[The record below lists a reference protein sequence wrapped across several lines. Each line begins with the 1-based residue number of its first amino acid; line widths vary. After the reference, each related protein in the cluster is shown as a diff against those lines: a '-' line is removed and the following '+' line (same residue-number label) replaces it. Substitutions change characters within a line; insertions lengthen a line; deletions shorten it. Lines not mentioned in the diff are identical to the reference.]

1 MNLST
6 GGRQLRSRVALA
18 ALVGA
23 VILVPGPS
31 YAAPNDPKPADGG
44 PLEEI
49 RSQLDGL
56 YREAEV
62 ATEAYD
68 AANEKATGQSKRLA
82 SLQSD
87 LARTQGRAQA
97 LHDLAGAAARAQY
110 RGDYFSSAGFQLIL
124 GDHPEN
130 ALPDA
135 AQAARTRDTLHNIY
149 ENQKTARAELDRQ
162 TEAATK
168 NLRDLKKTLADKA
181 DAKEKIQN
189 KIADAE
195 RIEAGLKS
203 EQANG
208 LAQLEKQKEN
218 EATSKWPGPG
228 ANAGPAN
235 KGGTGNG
242 PSGNGPSGG
251 APAVS
256 GRAGQA
262 VSFAMA
268 QIGKP
273 YGWGDVGPSSYDC
286 SGLTSVAWAHAG
298 HPIPRTSQAQWQGLR
313 HVSLSSAQPG
323 DLIIYFND
331 ATHVGMYIGGGQI
344 VHAPRPGRTITT
356 APAASM
362 PILGVVRPGG

>member
-1 MNLST
+1 MNVST
-6 GGRQLRSRVALA
+6 GDRQLRSRAVLT
-18 ALVGA
+18 ALVSA
-23 VILVPGPS
+23 IALMPNVS
-31 YAAPNDPKPADGG
+31 YAAPKDPKPVDGG
-44 PLEEI
+44 PLEQI
-49 RSQLDGL
+49 HSQLDGL

-68 AANEKATGQSKRLA
+68 TANEKATEQSQRLTT
-82 SLQSD
+82 LQND
-87 LARTQGRAQA
+87 LAHTQGRMDA
-97 LHDLAGAAARAQY
+97 LHGLAGAAARAQY
-110 RGDYFSSAGFQLIL
+110 RGDYFSSAGFQLVL

-135 AQAARTRDTLHNIY
+135 AQAGRTRDTLASIY
-149 ENQKTARAELDRQ
+149 KSQKTARTELDGQ

-168 NLRDLKKTLADKA
+168 NLRELKKTLADKA

-189 KIADAE
+189 RIADAE
-195 RIEAGLKS
+195 RIEAGLKT
-203 EQANG
+203 EQVNA
-208 LAQLEKQKEN
+208 LAELEKKKAD
-218 EATSKWPGPG
+218 EATAKWPGSG
-228 ANAGPAN
+228 ANGGPAD
-235 KGGTGNG
+235 KGDKTGKG
-242 PSGNGPSGG
+242 SGPSGG
-251 APAVS
+251 GPAVS
-256 GRAGQA
+256 GSAGQA
-262 VSFAMA
+262 VAFAMA

-313 HVSLSSAQPG
+313 HVSVSSAQPG

>member
-1 MNLST
+1 MNVST
-6 GGRQLRSRVALA
+6 GGRQLRSRVALTA
-18 ALVGA
+18 FVSAITL
-23 VILVPGPS
+23 IPGLS
-31 YAAPNDPKPADGG
+31 YAAPNDPGPTAGG
-44 PLEEI
+44 PLEQI

-68 AANEKATGQSKRLA
+68 AANEKATEQTKRLT
-82 SLQSD
+82 SLQGD
-87 LARTQGRAQA
+87 LAHTQGRVDA
-97 LHDLAGAAARAQY
+97 LHGLAGAAARAQY

-124 GDHPEN
+124 SDHPEN
-130 ALPDA
+130 ALSDA
-135 AQAARTRDTLHNIY
+135 AQAGRTSDTLANIY
-149 ENQKTARAELDRQ
+149 ESQKTARAELDRQ
-162 TEAATK
+162 TEAATN
-168 NLRDLKKTLADKA
+168 NLRELKKTLADKA

-189 KIADAE
+189 RIADAE

-203 EQANG
+203 EQVDG
-208 LAQLEKQKEN
+208 LAQLEKQKAD
-218 EATSKWPGPG
+218 EAKSKWPGSG
-228 ANAGPAN
+228 SDGGPAN
-235 KGGTGNG
+235 KGGPGG
-242 PSGNGPSGG
+242 GPSGG
-251 APAVS
+251 GPAVS
-256 GRAGQA
+256 GSAGQA

-323 DLIIYFND
+323 DLIIYFHD

>member
-1 MNLST
+1 MNVST
-6 GGRQLRSRVALA
+6 GGRQLRGRA
-18 ALVGA
+18 ALTA
-23 VILVPGPS
+23 LVCAITLMPGLS
-31 YAAPNDPKPADGG
+31 YAAPNDPKPGDGG
-44 PLEEI
+44 TLEQI
-49 RSQLDGL
+49 RRQLDGL

-68 AANEKATGQSKRLA
+68 AANEKATEQSKRLT

-87 LARTQGRAQA
+87 LAHTQGRMDV
-97 LHDLAGAAARAQY
+97 LHDLAGAAARTQY
-110 RGDYFSSAGFQLIL
+110 RGGYFGSAGIQLLL
-124 GDHPEN
+124 GDHPEH
-130 ALPDA
+130 ALSDA
-135 AQAARTRDTLHNIY
+135 AQAGQASQNLVNIY
-149 ENQKTARAELDRQ
+149 ETQETARTELDRQ

-168 NLRDLKKTLADKA
+168 SLRELKKTLEDKA
-181 DAKEKIQN
+181 GAKDKIQK

-195 RIEAGLKS
+195 RIEAGLEK
-203 EQANG
+203 EQVSG
-208 LAQLEKQKEN
+208 LAQLEKKQAD
-218 EATSKWPGPG
+218 EAKSKWPGSG
-228 ANAGPAN
+228 SNGGPSN
-235 KGGTGNG
+235 DKGGAGG
-242 PSGNGPSGG
+242 GPSGG
-251 APAVS
+251 TAVS
-256 GRAGQA
+256 GAAGQA
-262 VSFAMA
+262 VAFAMA

-298 HPIPRTSQAQWQGLR
+298 HPIPRTSQAQWQGLHR
-313 HVSLSSAQPG
+313 VSLSSAQPG